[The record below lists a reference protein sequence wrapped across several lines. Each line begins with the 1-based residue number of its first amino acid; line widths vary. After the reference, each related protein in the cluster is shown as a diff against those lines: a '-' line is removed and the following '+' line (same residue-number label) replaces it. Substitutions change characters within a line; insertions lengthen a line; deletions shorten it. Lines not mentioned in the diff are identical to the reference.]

1 MELSDNRRMSVQ
13 IFFSALFLSIACF
26 ATPHPGTGSSMLN
39 QPNWSSMFSQMG
51 FEIKNVPSDWK
62 ALPLAEIDQPQID
75 LGANNQYDK
84 ARLSFRSEQLKAKI
98 HLETYVK
105 KFLRDYNQYGYEV
118 LGMQTYKNA
127 AYPAIILDVV
137 QKNKKSRSR
146 QMFFYN
152 KTDRVVVATCVDEF
166 ATFDK
171 TLAKCNRI
179 LESFNW
185 K

>member
-1 MELSDNRRMSVQ
+1 MLTQV
-13 IFFSALFLSIACF
+13 FFGVLFLTFISF
-26 ATPHPGTGSSMLN
+26 AAPHPGMGSSMIN
-39 QPNWSSMFSQMG
+39 QPNWGTMFSQMG
-51 FEIKNVPSDWK
+51 FEIKNVPTDWK

-75 LGANNQYDK
+75 LGANSPYDK
-84 ARLSFRSEQLKAKI
+84 ARLSFRVDQLKNKI

-118 LGMQTYKNA
+118 LGMQTYKQSVL
-127 AYPAIILDVV
+127 PAIILDVV

-152 KTDRVVVATCVDEF
+152 KADRVVVATCVDEF